1 MKNNHF
7 IDLDESNISKERPTF
22 LTVLCILTFI
32 VSGIWFLSSFFG
44 ALTYDQLAQ
53 EEALEMAIVSFE
65 ETLAKQSGNPLGDKT
80 LSALIEMGQ
89 DSLIY
94 HTLINWST
102 VLSNLLSL
110 TGAYLMFAMKK
121 IGFHVYLVSKIV
133 GLIPLT
139 VISFNLMVG
148 ATYITFGIF
157 TIAFLI
163 MYGVNLKHM
172 KSV

>member
-1 MKNNHF
+1 MENNHF
-7 IDLDESNISKERPTF
+7 INLEESNINKEIPTF
-22 LTVLCILTFI
+22 LTVLCIITFI

-53 EEALEMAIVSFE
+53 EEALEVAIVSFE
-65 ETLAKQSGNPLGDKT
+65 ESLSQQPDNPLGDNV
-80 LSALIEMGQ
+80 LDAVIEMGQ
-89 DSLIY
+89 DNLIH

-102 VLSNLLSL
+102 VLSTLLSL
-110 TGAYLMFAMKK
+110 VGAYLMFTMKK

-148 ATYITFGIF
+148 ETYITFGIF
-157 TIAFLI
+157 TIAFLV
-163 MYGVNLKHM
+163 MYAVNLKHM
-172 KSV
+172 KSA